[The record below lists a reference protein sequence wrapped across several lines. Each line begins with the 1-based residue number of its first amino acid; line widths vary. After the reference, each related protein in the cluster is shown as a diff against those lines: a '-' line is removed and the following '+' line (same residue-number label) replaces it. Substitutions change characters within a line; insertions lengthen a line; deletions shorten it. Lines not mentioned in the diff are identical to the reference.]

1 MHSQGSV
8 GGFIYFCYTYMT
20 FIQKFKIVLSAD
32 YTFR

>member
-1 MHSQGSV
+1 
-8 GGFIYFCYTYMT
+8 MT